1 MTRGK
6 KEQVIPEHR
15 DILGILLAVGD
26 YVAYPETNALR
37 VGTIE
42 KLNPKM
48 LRIKGSRWAVQK
60 YPAAPGSGKH
70 SFPFPL
76 FSALRP
82 EKHSDHTFSLPDQQ
96 EPYPF

>member
-48 LRIKGSRWAVQK
+48 LRIKGSRWDVQK
-60 YPAAPGSGKH
+60 YPADVVKLDGPTLTAYLLK
-70 SFPFPL
+70 
-76 FSALRP
+76 R
-82 EKHSDHTFSLPDQQ
+82 
-96 EPYPF
+96 